1 MNLSILI
8 IDDEKP
14 QVENLQRAIQKKYP
28 NGISVF
34 GASEEKE
41 ILSMIEN
48 CYYDIA
54 IVDLRMNSYSINGFV
69 VIEKIKE
76 INPYAK
82 VIVVS
87 AYAAEYQEELN
98 KALTL
103 GNILGFVDK
112 SDFMKFSQNV
122 YSLIDNQNET
132 LQSIEDTSIRALKD
146 YYSELKNS
154 KEGYKKGLKFEYF
167 ISMLFGQMG
176 FTKVLNRIKDVSSNE
191 VDLAIRNEIND
202 PFFSKFKHYI
212 LIECKNW
219 PADGVD
225 RNVFTTF
232 REKVKN
238 TNGLSSLGILI
249 TTGYIKKTAYLEAL
263 RTSSEPVKIVFLSNP
278 EIELLIFSQN
288 KLETLKQIID
298 EQIKDN

>member
-1 MNLSILI
+1 MNLSILL
-8 IDDEKP
+8 IDDEKA
-14 QVENLQRAIQKKYP
+14 QVENLRRAIQKKYP
-28 NGISVF
+28 NGTSVF
-34 GASEEKE
+34 GVSEEKE
-41 ILSMIEN
+41 ILSMVEN
-48 CYYDIA
+48 CYYDLA
-54 IVDLRMNSYSINGFV
+54 IVDLRMSNYSINGFI
-69 VIEKIKE
+69 VIEKIKQV
-76 INPYAK
+76 NPYAK

-87 AYAAEYQEELN
+87 AYAAEYQDELN
-98 KALTL
+98 RALAL

-112 SDFMKFSQNV
+112 ADFGKFIQNV
-122 YSLIDNQNET
+122 YTLIDRQINNM
-132 LQSIEDTSIRALKD
+132 LLIEDTSIRALKD
-146 YYSELKNS
+146 YYSQLKNS
-154 KEGYKKGLKFEYF
+154 TDSYKKGLKFEYF

-219 PADGVD
+219 PTDAVD
-225 RNVFTTF
+225 RNTFTAF

-249 TTGYIKKTAYLEAL
+249 TTGYIAKTVYIEAL
-263 RTSSEPVKIVFLSNP
+263 RTSSEPIKIVFLSNP
-278 EIELLIFSQN
+278 EIEQLIFSPN
-288 KLETLKQIID
+288 KLETLKLIID